1 MHDCLRWHM
10 RVLRWSGI
18 FPVEGLENPT
28 IQGLRFKL
36 KSFYGIYYFITFL
49 GQMTLT
55 ILSAVWCFSSTNYS
69 PASITTFI
77 LQFTAL
83 IALFLMLKL
92 SKHWPILLKRVA
104 RIESQIRDIRKA
116 TNVKKQCHYMLW
128 GIGILC
134 IVEHLLA
141 ILCFVRIVWYCNLV
155 ENYSIEFFE
164 VYFKHNAPYVFDYT
178 TLAAWKMIIFK
189 LVKMQTILLW
199 GLTDVIPMSTCLYL
213 ISYIQDLN
221 DAITRR
227 TDIKF
232 WEKHRMHYTRLDR
245 LVSMV
250 DESLRAFVLFLFFN
264 YLYFISV
271 QLFYLLNDDESRGQ
285 VVYYLFSSMFLIIR
299 ALTISLLA
307 ANVHIV
313 AKKPLVTLYDVSRED
328 DNKEIQRFR
337 LQLIYNPI
345 TLTGSFFPLTRSSI
359 LKFISTIITYE
370 LVLLQ
375 LNKDR
380 KSNLTDLLDSSQDN
394 ITNRTVHSVYKY
406 KY

>member
-49 GQMTLT
+49 GQVTLT

-92 SKHWPILLKRVA
+92 SRHWPILLKRVA
-104 RIESQIRDIRKA
+104 RIESQIRDIRKD
-116 TNVKKQCHYMLW
+116 T
-128 GIGILC
+128 
-134 IVEHLLA
+134 

-189 LVKMQTILLW
+189 LIKMQTILLW

-271 QLFYLLNDDESRGQ
+271 QLFYLLNYDESRGQ